1 MPTLCL
7 RFPGRRYH
15 ATPWGHHVN
24 EGLVEWPPSPWR
36 LLRALLATGYARL
49 HWPADGPP
57 PVARALVEK
66 LASVPPRYRL
76 PNAVGTHSR
85 HYMPLARFKNGREDT
100 TLVFDTWAQVD
111 AGELAVHWPVELTAD
126 ETAVLQELTHALGY
140 LGRSESWVEAQL
152 ADAGDTQTFPVFA
165 GEAADC
171 PGRGWEQV
179 PLLGLQPAAEY
190 AQWRIGALA
199 TACADA
205 GIDPHKPKLA
215 AKEKKTLAEV
225 EQSLPKDLIACL
237 QVDTAWL
244 RRLGWSQPAGTRKL
258 FYWRPTTC
266 LEAGAPKPRPSTR
279 KAPAVSCMLLGLSTS
294 STSRGSLPRIERALP
309 QGERLHRLL
318 VAQAARLSG
327 HSRVLSGC
335 DEHRQP
341 LTMPHQHAHLIHLD
355 LDADDH
361 LDHVLIWAPM
371 GLDAD
376 AQAAVRATRRSFM
389 KGGAGELRLTLAGLG
404 ELDDFARLPAPFDAA
419 IEALSGGAGAL
430 RWRSFTP
437 FVPPRYL
444 KPRGRNALAGQVNAE
459 LAARGLPPAI
469 EVSVLDPHQD
479 EQARRARH
487 FKRVRAGGPPPPQDV
502 GFVLELGFAQPVR
515 GPLALGY
522 GCHFGLGV
530 FAAVPD

>member
-1 MPTLCL
+1 VPTLRL
-7 RFPGRRYH
+7 RFSGRRYH

-36 LLRALLATGYARL
+36 LLRALLATGYAKL

-57 PVARALVEK
+57 PIARTLIEK
-66 LASVPPRYRL
+66 LAAEPPRYRL

-111 AGELAVHWPVELTAD
+111 DGELAVHWPIELTAD
-126 ETAVLQELTHALGY
+126 ETSLLRELAHALGY
-140 LGRSESWVEAQL
+140 LGRSESWVEAEL
-152 ADAGDTQTFPVFA
+152 TDGDEQPFPVFA

-179 PLLGLQPAAEY
+179 PLLALQSASDY
-190 AQWRIGALA
+190 AQWRARALA
-199 TACADA
+199 VALAEA
-205 GIDPHKPKLA
+205 GIDPHKPTLT
-215 AKEKKTLAEV
+215 AKEKKALAKA
-225 EQSLPKDLIACL
+225 EQALPKDLIACL

-244 RRLGWSQPAGTRKL
+244 QSLGWSQPPGTRKL
-258 FYWRPTTC
+258 FYWRPASC
-266 LEAGAPKPRPSTR
+266 LEAGAPRPRPSAR

-294 STSRGSLPRIERALP
+294 SASRGSLPRIERTLP
-309 QGERLHRLL
+309 QGERLHGLL
-318 VAQAARLSG
+318 VAQAMRLHG
-327 HSRVLSGC
+327 HSQVLSGC
-335 DEHRQP
+335 DDQRQP
-341 LTMPHQHAHLIHLD
+341 LTLPHQHAHLIHLD

-361 LDHVLIWAPM
+361 LDHVLVWAPM
-371 GLDAD
+371 GLDAE

-389 KGGAGELRLTLAGLG
+389 KGGVGELRLTLAGVG
-404 ELDDFARLPAPFDAA
+404 ELDDLVRLPAPFGAA
-419 IEALSGGAGAL
+419 IEALTSTAGVL

-437 FVPPRYL
+437 FVPPRHL
-444 KPRGRNALAGQVNAE
+444 KPRGRHTLAGQVNAE

-469 EVSVLDPHQD
+469 DVHVLDPHQD

-487 FKRVRAGGPPPPQDV
+487 FKRVRAGGPPPPQDM